1 VDNSWISEEAAL
13 HHSAISILLSVG
25 SISRTGTERHDAIS
39 SQRVDMKYLHG
50 LGLRRRRGNRCNGYA
65 PAMICSRPSA
75 GRNGPAEG
83 PNLEIKVACDPRLPP
98 NVSPICAMS
107 RLSLSNYAM
116 RPVVLFTSTHGK
128 SEPGGKR
135 HLEYT
140 GEENRVAAV
149 VCVAARF
156 TLVQRGS
163 VQCRSVCPQW

>member
-1 VDNSWISEEAAL
+1 MLA
-13 HHSAISILLSVG
+13 HH
-25 SISRTGTERHDAIS
+25 
-39 SQRVDMKYLHG
+39 
-50 LGLRRRRGNRCNGYA
+50 
-65 PAMICSRPSA
+65 
-75 GRNGPAEG
+75 
-83 PNLEIKVACDPRLPP
+83 IKVACDPRLPP

-107 RLSLSNYAM
+107 RLSLTNYAM

-156 TLVQRGS
+156 TLVQRGF
-163 VQCRSVCPQW
+163 VQC

>member
-1 VDNSWISEEAAL
+1 MGLPRARILTRRHQQPSNWRALVDGCARTALAAL
-13 HHSAISILLSVG
+13 QEHANIA
-25 SISRTGTERHDAIS
+25 TGVL
-39 SQRVDMKYLHG
+39 RVLAHQ
-50 LGLRRRRGNRCNGYA
+50 
-65 PAMICSRPSA
+65 
-75 GRNGPAEG
+75 
-83 PNLEIKVACDPRLPP
+83 IKVACDPRLPP

-107 RLSLSNYAM
+107 RLSLTNYAM

-140 GEENRVAAV
+140 GEESRVAAV
-149 VCVAARF
+149 VCVSARF